1 MDPTGADYD
10 AELTHKRIYR
20 KELPNLD
27 YNFYAPHLTPFKPE
41 LFEYSYGPNQKTGTV
56 VVDHTTVN
64 NREIGGN

>member
-10 AELTHKRIYR
+10 AELTHKRIYK

-41 LFEYSYGPNQKTGTV
+41 LFEYSYGPN
-56 VVDHTTVN
+56 
-64 NREIGGN
+64 